1 MFALWA
7 VLMNS
12 LGWRCTSEITPINS
26 QLQYQTTH
34 CSLALKRSV
43 SFRNE
48 ELSCK
53 EEDWHL
59 ENGETVHLPC
69 KTLPF
74 TKSQD
79 SGPGGKWRLLA
90 SWSGQVTFPWVV
102 DKTAEKAWRAEKLR
116 LQLPLPPAQE
126 LILAWAGIQMWL
138 EHRAGMDFLSAT
150 RMVSPHSY
158 HPFLGLSIWRFLFIW
173 KNKSALILSPVKPLG
188 RRSTQPGKRLT
199 KKPPSVR
206 DRGTQ
211 FLLWKLR
218 QTFS

>member
-12 LGWRCTSEITPINS
+12 LGWRCTSEITPTNP
-26 QLQYQTTH
+26 QLQYQTAH
-34 CSLALKRSV
+34 CSLAPKRSV

-48 ELSCK
+48 ELHARK
-53 EEDWHL
+53 RTDIW
-59 ENGETVHLPC
+59 
-69 KTLPF
+69 KTEKLSIYLARLLPF

-79 SGPGGKWRLLA
+79 SGPGGKWRPLA
-90 SWSGQVTFPWVV
+90 SWSAQVTFPWVV

-116 LQLPLPPAQE
+116 LQLPPPSVQG

-138 EHRAGMDFLSAT
+138 EHRAGTDSLSAT

-158 HPFLGLSIWRFLFIW
+158 HPFLGLIIWRFLFIW
-173 KNKSALILSPVKPLG
+173 KSKSGLILSPVTFGKTLNSAWKKAYKETTQRQ
-188 RRSTQPGKRLT
+188 RRGN
-199 KKPPSVR
+199 SV
-206 DRGTQ
+206 
-211 FLLWKLR
+211 LLWKLR